1 MELSTFELLVKRI
14 APPPAP
20 VSVARRVVQ
29 GYFLTLT
36 NLESRDLT
44 FRLRFNISR
53 PNPAGDPDRTLFD
66 KVDLVY
72 DIAGLNQPI
81 PLSGTAASTVFGGSF
96 RVPARQ
102 TASVQLLPKQ
112 TLFGAANPNFEVR
125 GFVSLR
131 LPRLRGLA
139 QSTTPVKVLLNAEV
153 RGTFLPNGFPDGPLD
168 DLDQINYS
176 LALASGKAL
185 NDIESDPPFFP
196 ITLPDSIFASD
207 NLPIPSMVETLMDAD
222 DAEKSQGL
230 VELMSQI
237 DPSPQNLQSL
247 SDTLSKLNIPVRL
260 SPDR

>member
-20 VSVARRVVQ
+20 ASVARRVVQ

-44 FRLRFNISR
+44 FRIRFNISR
-53 PNPAGDPDRTLFD
+53 PNPADPDRTLFD
-66 KVDLVY
+66 NAELIY
-72 DIAGLNQPI
+72 DIAGANDPI
-81 PLSGTAASTVFGGSF
+81 PLSGNAASTVFGGSF

-112 TLFGAANPNFEVR
+112 SLFVAENPDFEVR

-131 LPRLRGLA
+131 LPRLRGIA
-139 QSTTPVKVLLNAEV
+139 QSATPVKVLLNAEV
-153 RGTFLPNGFPDGPLD
+153 RGTFLPNGFPDGPLE

-176 LALASGKAL
+176 LTLASGKAL
-185 NDIESDPPFFP
+185 NEIESDPPFFP
-196 ITLPDSIFASD
+196 ITLPDSLLTSEP
-207 NLPIPSMVETLMDAD
+207 LSLPSMVETLMDAD
-222 DAEKSQGL
+222 DAEKSQSL
-230 VELMSQI
+230 VELMAQI

-260 SPDR
+260 SSER